1 MTPARRRIVGTRRGF
16 GNAGSYSRLARRPS
30 EQSHSYGVY
39 IGVFEQSVL
48 LPDRSNKPW
57 SFCISLIIE
66 LLIIIVIALI
76 PLIHADYLPPF
87 RSGGIRIGNPPKR
100 LQDRPVPKSGTIA
113 RVSTGTPTRIFSP
126 VRYSP
131 SGQDNLPEPYLVDA
145 PGPIGVDLS
154 SQPAAISID
163 NLVEPAISVRPLE
176 HTVIAPKPPAA
187 PIRVSM
193 GVQMAKLIKKVI
205 PEYPPLAK
213 TARISGVVHLI
224 GTIARDGAIQ
234 NLQLIG
240 GHPLLARA
248 AIDAVRQWIY
258 QPTLLNG
265 EPVEV
270 IAPIDVN
277 FTLGQ

>member
-1 MTPARRRIVGTRRGF
+1 M
-16 GNAGSYSRLARRPS
+16 
-30 EQSHSYGVY
+30 
-39 IGVFEQSVL
+39 FEQSVL
-48 LPDRSNKPW
+48 LPDRSNKSW
-57 SFCISLIIE
+57 GFCISLITE
-66 LLIIIVIALI
+66 LLIVAFVALI
-76 PLIHADYLPPF
+76 PLIHAAYLPPF
-87 RSGGIRIGNPPKR
+87 RFGGIRIGNPPKHFENS
-100 LQDRPVPKSGTIA
+100 PVPKSGRIA
-113 RVSTGTPTRIFSP
+113 RVSTGTSRRIFSP
-126 VRYSP
+126 IRYSP
-131 SGQDNLPEPYLVDA
+131 SVHYNLAEPYLVDA
-145 PGPIGVDLS
+145 PGPIGIDLPP
-154 SQPAAISID
+154 QPAGIVID
-163 NLVEPAISVRPLE
+163 DLAEAAISVRPPQ
-176 HTVIAPKPPAA
+176 HPSNAPKPLGA

-224 GTIARDGAIQ
+224 GTIAKDGTIQ

-240 GHPLLARA
+240 GHPLLAHA
-248 AIDAVRQWIY
+248 AIDAVKQWIY